1 MIVRIINH
9 TLLLDIHH
17 AANKAFVKEHVKKF
31 LGAILVPRPLRDYSA
46 QVRVWTTEPN
56 SFWDRQKPHSFWG
69 RPCFGLQTS
78 STFPTRGEVSAPHGR
93 ALLEHLVE
101 PSLFPDPSETS
112 LRR

>member
-56 SFWDRQKPHSFWG
+56 SFWVRQEPQSFCG
-69 RPCFGLQTS
+69 RSCFTLQTS
-78 STFPTRGEVSAPHGR
+78 STFPARGEVFTPPGR
-93 ALLEHLVE
+93 AL
-101 PSLFPDPSETS
+101 P
-112 LRR
+112 